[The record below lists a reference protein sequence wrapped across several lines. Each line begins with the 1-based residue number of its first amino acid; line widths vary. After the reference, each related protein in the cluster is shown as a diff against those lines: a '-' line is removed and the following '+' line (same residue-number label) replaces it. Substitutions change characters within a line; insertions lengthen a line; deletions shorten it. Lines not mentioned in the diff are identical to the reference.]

1 MIARTDDM
9 AFVKQVK
16 DKFEAVLMSKP
27 HVVGVGIGLTPVVT
41 PQQPRKLAL
50 IVSVSEKPTQEE
62 EDGMPKV
69 LEGVPVVVQETGR
82 LRAL

>member
-1 MIARTDDM
+1 MMARTDDM

-16 DKFEAVLMSKP
+16 DRFEAVLMSKP
-27 HVVGVGIGLTPVVT
+27 HVVGVGIGFAPLVA

-50 IVSVSEKPTQEE
+50 IVSVSERPTKEE